1 MFIFRQASIFV
12 RYKKLYQYN
21 TINYYILYSN
31 FIIMVSKFDEI
42 PWNEIIKKEARGID
56 DADYGEI
63 QSVDSEY
70 VLTQKGIIDKEFFSF
85 PKNLA
90 QGYDGDRV
98 WFKVTEEEARNSYM
112 QSQNVN
118 LLAQGDSSSNNI
130 ETETSDNANSLS
142 STKEEE
148 EESIPLMAEKLDIT
162 KTEVVDEVI
171 ITKEPVK
178 DTKTEQIPV
187 MHEELTIEIRPVTN
201 DPSSSSSSYNND
213 SIEQKKEILNPV
225 ENKINIRIP
234 LKREEVEVSRTPYVK
249 EEIVVK
255 KKPVTETRTVTEE
268 IITEKVKDPQV

>member
-1 MFIFRQASIFV
+1 
-12 RYKKLYQYN
+12 
-21 TINYYILYSN
+21 
-31 FIIMVSKFDEI
+31 MVSKFDEI

-56 DADYGEI
+56 DADFGEI
-63 QSVDSEY
+63 ESVKSDY
-70 VLTQKGIIDKEFFSF
+70 VLTEKGIIDKEFFSF
-85 PKNLA
+85 PKNLV

-118 LLAQGDSSSNNI
+118 LLDQGDSSNNNI
-130 ETETSDNANSLS
+130 ETEITYDNSLNN
-142 STKEEE
+142 TKTEEE
-148 EESIPLMAEKLDIT
+148 KIIPLMAEKLDIA
-162 KTEVVDEVI
+162 KTVVVDEVI

-201 DPSSSSSSYNND
+201 DQSSNINNNNT
-213 SIEQKKEILNPV
+213 SNEENEILKPV
-225 ENKINIRIP
+225 ENKTHIRIP

-255 KKPVTETRTVTEE
+255 KKPVSGTQTVTEE
-268 IITEKVKDPQV
+268 LVSEKIIDPQI

>member
-1 MFIFRQASIFV
+1 
-12 RYKKLYQYN
+12 
-21 TINYYILYSN
+21 
-31 FIIMVSKFDEI
+31 MVSKFDEI

-56 DADYGEI
+56 NADFGEI
-63 QSVDSEY
+63 KNVNSESV
-70 VLTQKGIIDKEFFSF
+70 LAQKGLIDKEFFSF
-85 PKNLA
+85 PKNLV

-118 LLAQGDSSSNNI
+118 LDQGDSSSDNKI
-130 ETETSDNANSLS
+130 EKTETSDYEDNSLS
-142 STKEEE
+142 NTKEEE
-148 EESIPLMAEKLDIT
+148 QEKIIPLMAEKLDIT
-162 KTEVVDEVI
+162 KTEVIDEVI

-201 DPSSSSSSYNND
+201 DQSSSYNN
-213 SIEQKKEILNPV
+213 SNNSMEQKKEILKPV
-225 ENKINIRIP
+225 ENKTNIRIP

-255 KKPVTETRTVTEE
+255 KKPVTETRTVSEE
-268 IITEKVKDPQV
+268 IITEKVKDPPV

>member
-1 MFIFRQASIFV
+1 MS
-12 RYKKLYQYN
+12 
-21 TINYYILYSN
+21 SN
-31 FIIMVSKFDEI
+31 DF

-56 DADYGEI
+56 DADFGKI
-63 QSVDSEY
+63 QSVDPDY

-112 QSQNVN
+112 QSQNVD
-118 LLAQGDSSSNNI
+118 LLDQGDSSSNNI
-130 ETETSDNANSLS
+130 ETETTYDNSLS
-142 STKEEE
+142 NTKTEEE
-148 EESIPLMAEKLDIT
+148 KIIPLMAEKLDIA

-178 DTKTEQIPV
+178 DTKTEQIPI

-201 DPSSSSSSYNND
+201 DHQSSLLSSNINNNNT
-213 SIEQKKEILNPV
+213 SNEENEILKPV
-225 ENKINIRIP
+225 ENKTHIRIP

-255 KKPVTETRTVTEE
+255 KKPVSETQTVTEE
-268 IITEKVKDPQV
+268 LVS

>member
-1 MFIFRQASIFV
+1 
-12 RYKKLYQYN
+12 
-21 TINYYILYSN
+21 
-31 FIIMVSKFDEI
+31 MVSKFDEI

-56 DADYGEI
+56 DADFGEI
-63 QSVDSEY
+63 KNVNSESV
-70 VLTQKGIIDKEFFSF
+70 LAQKGLIDKEFFSF
-85 PKNLA
+85 PKNLV

-118 LLAQGDSSSNNI
+118 LDQGDSSSDNKI
-130 ETETSDNANSLS
+130 EKTETSDDEDNSLS
-142 STKEEE
+142 NTKEEE
-148 EESIPLMAEKLDIT
+148 QEKIIPLMAEKLDIT
-162 KTEVVDEVI
+162 KTEVIDEVI

-201 DPSSSSSSYNND
+201 DQSSSYNN
-213 SIEQKKEILNPV
+213 SNNSMEQKKEILKPV
-225 ENKINIRIP
+225 ENKTNIRIP

-255 KKPVTETRTVTEE
+255 KKPVTETRTVSEE
-268 IITEKVKDPQV
+268 IITEKVEDPPL

>member
-1 MFIFRQASIFV
+1 M
-12 RYKKLYQYN
+12 
-21 TINYYILYSN
+21 TSN
-31 FIIMVSKFDEI
+31 DF

-56 DADYGEI
+56 DADFGEI
-63 QSVDSEY
+63 QSVDPEY

-85 PKNLA
+85 PKNLV

-112 QSQNVN
+112 QSQNVDI
-118 LLAQGDSSSNNI
+118 LDQGDSSSNNI
-130 ETETSDNANSLS
+130 ETDTTYDNSLS
-142 STKEEE
+142 NTKTEEE
-148 EESIPLMAEKLDIT
+148 KIIPLMAEKLDIA
-162 KTEVVDEVI
+162 KTEVIDEVI

-201 DPSSSSSSYNND
+201 DHQSSLQSSNININNNT
-213 SIEQKKEILNPV
+213 SNEENEILKPV
-225 ENKINIRIP
+225 ENKTHIRIP

-255 KKPVTETRTVTEE
+255 KKPVSGTQTVTEE
-268 IITEKVKDPQV
+268 LVSEKIIDPQI

>member
-1 MFIFRQASIFV
+1 
-12 RYKKLYQYN
+12 
-21 TINYYILYSN
+21 
-31 FIIMVSKFDEI
+31 MVSKFDEI

-56 DADYGEI
+56 NADFGE
-63 QSVDSEY
+63 VENVNSEY

-85 PKNLA
+85 PKNLV

-118 LLAQGDSSSNNI
+118 LDQGDFSSNNI
-130 ETETSDNANSLS
+130 ETETSADNSLS
-142 STKEEE
+142 NTKEEKI
-148 EESIPLMAEKLDIT
+148 IPLMAEKLDIA

-201 DPSSSSSSYNND
+201 NQSSLLSSNNNNNNNNNT
-213 SIEQKKEILNPV
+213 SNEENEILKSV
-225 ENKINIRIP
+225 ENKTQIKIP

-249 EEIVVK
+249 EEIIVK
-255 KKPVTETRTVTEE
+255 KKPVSETQTVTEE
-268 IITEKVKDPQV
+268 VVSERIVDPQV

>member
-1 MFIFRQASIFV
+1 
-12 RYKKLYQYN
+12 
-21 TINYYILYSN
+21 
-31 FIIMVSKFDEI
+31 MVSKFDEI

-56 DADYGEI
+56 DADFGEI
-63 QSVDSEY
+63 QSVDPEY

-112 QSQNVN
+112 QSQNVD
-118 LLAQGDSSSNNI
+118 LIDQGDSSSNNI
-130 ETETSDNANSLS
+130 ETETTYDNSLS
-142 STKEEE
+142 KTKTEEE
-148 EESIPLMAEKLDIT
+148 KIIPLMAEKLDIA
-162 KTEVVDEVI
+162 KTEVEDEVI

-201 DPSSSSSSYNND
+201 DQSSLQSSNINNNNNNNNPSNEEN
-213 SIEQKKEILNPV
+213 EILKPV
-225 ENKINIRIP
+225 ENKTHIRIP
-234 LKREEVEVSRTPYVK
+234 LQREEVEVSRTPYVK

-255 KKPVTETRTVTEE
+255 KKPVSETQTVTEE
-268 IITEKVKDPQV
+268 LVSEKIVDPQI

>member
-1 MFIFRQASIFV
+1 
-12 RYKKLYQYN
+12 
-21 TINYYILYSN
+21 
-31 FIIMVSKFDEI
+31 MVSKFDEI

-56 DADYGEI
+56 NADFGEI
-63 QSVDSEY
+63 KNVNSESV
-70 VLTQKGIIDKEFFSF
+70 LAQKGLIDKEFFSF
-85 PKNLA
+85 PKNLV

-118 LLAQGDSSSNNI
+118 LDQGDSSSDNKI
-130 ETETSDNANSLS
+130 EKTETSDDEDNSLS
-142 STKEEE
+142 NTKEEE
-148 EESIPLMAEKLDIT
+148 QEKIIPLMAEKLDIT
-162 KTEVVDEVI
+162 KTEVIDEVI

-201 DPSSSSSSYNND
+201 DQSSSDNNNN
-213 SIEQKKEILNPV
+213 SMEQKKEILKPV
-225 ENKINIRIP
+225 ENKTNIRIP

-255 KKPVTETRTVTEE
+255 KKPVTETRTVSEE
-268 IITEKVKDPQV
+268 IITEKVKDPPL

>member
-1 MFIFRQASIFV
+1 
-12 RYKKLYQYN
+12 
-21 TINYYILYSN
+21 
-31 FIIMVSKFDEI
+31 MVSKFDEI

-56 DADYGEI
+56 NSDFGEI

-85 PKNLA
+85 PKNFA

-98 WFKVTEEEARNSYM
+98 WFKVTEEEARNSYL
-112 QSQNVN
+112 QNPPN
-118 LLAQGDSSSNNI
+118 IKLDQGESSNNMI
-130 ETETSDNANSLS
+130 EKTETNDDDNSLS
-142 STKEEE
+142 NTKEEE
-148 EESIPLMAEKLDIT
+148 EVIPLMAEKLDIA
-162 KTEVVDEVI
+162 KTEVEDEVI

-187 MHEELTIEIRPVTN
+187 MHEELTIEIRPVIN
-201 DPSSSSSSYNND
+201 DPSSSSSSSYNNN
-213 SIEQKKEILNPV
+213 SIEQKKEILKPV

>member
-1 MFIFRQASIFV
+1 
-12 RYKKLYQYN
+12 
-21 TINYYILYSN
+21 
-31 FIIMVSKFDEI
+31 MVSKFDEI

-56 DADYGEI
+56 DADFGEI
-63 QSVDSEY
+63 QSVDPEY

-90 QGYDGDRV
+90 QGYDGDRI

-118 LLAQGDSSSNNI
+118 LLDQGDSSSNNI
-130 ETETSDNANSLS
+130 ETETTYDNSLS
-142 STKEEE
+142 NTKTEEE
-148 EESIPLMAEKLDIT
+148 VIPLMAEKLDIA
-162 KTEVVDEVI
+162 KTEVEDEVI

-201 DPSSSSSSYNND
+201 NQSSLLSSNNNHHTSD
-213 SIEQKKEILNPV
+213 EENEILKPV
-225 ENKINIRIP
+225 ENKTNIRIP

-268 IITEKVKDPQV
+268 IITEKVEDPRV

>member
-1 MFIFRQASIFV
+1 MS
-12 RYKKLYQYN
+12 
-21 TINYYILYSN
+21 SN
-31 FIIMVSKFDEI
+31 DF
-42 PWNEIIKKEARGID
+42 PWKETIKKEARGID
-56 DADYGEI
+56 DADFGEI
-63 QSVDSEY
+63 QSVDPEY

-112 QSQNVN
+112 QSQNVD
-118 LLAQGDSSSNNI
+118 LLDQGDSSSNNI
-130 ETETSDNANSLS
+130 ETETTYDNSLS
-142 STKEEE
+142 NTKTEEE
-148 EESIPLMAEKLDIT
+148 KIIPLMAEKLDIA

-178 DTKTEQIPV
+178 DTKTEQIPI

-201 DPSSSSSSYNND
+201 DQSSNINNNNT
-213 SIEQKKEILNPV
+213 SNEENEILKPV
-225 ENKINIRIP
+225 ENKTHIRIP

-255 KKPVTETRTVTEE
+255 KKPVSETQTVTEE
-268 IITEKVKDPQV
+268 LVSEKIVDPQI

>member
-1 MFIFRQASIFV
+1 M
-12 RYKKLYQYN
+12 K
-21 TINYYILYSN
+21 SN
-31 FIIMVSKFDEI
+31 NF

-56 DADYGEI
+56 NADFGEI
-63 QSVDSEY
+63 QSVDPDH
-70 VLTQKGIIDKEFFSF
+70 VITQKGIIDKEIFSF
-85 PKNLA
+85 PTNLV
-90 QGYDGDRV
+90 QGNDGDRV

-118 LLAQGDSSSNNI
+118 LLDQGDSSINKI
-130 ETETSDNANSLS
+130 ETETTYDNSLS
-142 STKEEE
+142 NTKTEV
-148 EESIPLMAEKLDIT
+148 IPLMAEKLDIA
-162 KTEVVDEVI
+162 KTEVEDEVI

-201 DPSSSSSSYNND
+201 NQSSLLSSNNYNHTSHEEN
-213 SIEQKKEILNPV
+213 EILKPV
-225 ENKINIRIP
+225 ENKTNIRIP

-268 IITEKVKDPQV
+268 IITEKVEDPQV

>member
-1 MFIFRQASIFV
+1 
-12 RYKKLYQYN
+12 
-21 TINYYILYSN
+21 
-31 FIIMVSKFDEI
+31 MVSKFDEI

-56 DADYGEI
+56 DADFGEI
-63 QSVDSEY
+63 QSVDPEY

-85 PKNLA
+85 PKNLV

-112 QSQNVN
+112 QSQNVD
-118 LLAQGDSSSNNI
+118 LLDQGDSSSNNI
-130 ETETSDNANSLS
+130 ETETTYDDNSLS
-142 STKEEE
+142 NTKTEEE
-148 EESIPLMAEKLDIT
+148 KIIPLMAEKLDIA

-201 DPSSSSSSYNND
+201 DQSSNINNNNT
-213 SIEQKKEILNPV
+213 SNEENEILKPV
-225 ENKINIRIP
+225 ENKTHIRIP

-255 KKPVTETRTVTEE
+255 KKPVSETQTVTEE
-268 IITEKVKDPQV
+268 LVSEKIVDPQI

>member
-1 MFIFRQASIFV
+1 
-12 RYKKLYQYN
+12 
-21 TINYYILYSN
+21 
-31 FIIMVSKFDEI
+31 MVSKFDEI

-56 DADYGEI
+56 DADFGEI
-63 QSVDSEY
+63 QSVDSES
-70 VLTQKGIIDKEFFSF
+70 VLAQKGLIDKEFFSF
-85 PKNLA
+85 PKNLV

-118 LLAQGDSSSNNI
+118 LDQGDSSSDNKI
-130 ETETSDNANSLS
+130 EKTETSDDEDNSLS
-142 STKEEE
+142 NTKEEE
-148 EESIPLMAEKLDIT
+148 QEKIIPLMAEKLDIT
-162 KTEVVDEVI
+162 KTEVIDEVI

-201 DPSSSSSSYNND
+201 DQSSSDNNNNN
-213 SIEQKKEILNPV
+213 SMEQKKEILKPV
-225 ENKINIRIP
+225 ENKTNIRIP

-255 KKPVTETRTVTEE
+255 KKPVTETRTVSEE
-268 IITEKVKDPQV
+268 IITEKVKDPPL

>member
-1 MFIFRQASIFV
+1 
-12 RYKKLYQYN
+12 
-21 TINYYILYSN
+21 
-31 FIIMVSKFDEI
+31 MVSKFDEI

-56 DADYGEI
+56 NADFGEI
-63 QSVDSEY
+63 KNVNSESV
-70 VLTQKGIIDKEFFSF
+70 LAQKGLIDKEFFSF
-85 PKNLA
+85 PKNLV

-118 LLAQGDSSSNNI
+118 LDQGDSSSDNKI
-130 ETETSDNANSLS
+130 EKTETSDDEDNSLS
-142 STKEEE
+142 NTKEEE
-148 EESIPLMAEKLDIT
+148 QEKIIPLMAEKLDIT
-162 KTEVVDEVI
+162 KTEVIDEVI

-201 DPSSSSSSYNND
+201 DQSSSYNNNNN
-213 SIEQKKEILNPV
+213 SKEQKKEILKTV
-225 ENKINIRIP
+225 ENKTNIRIP

-255 KKPVTETRTVTEE
+255 KKPVTETRTVSEE
-268 IITEKVKDPQV
+268 IITEKVKDPPL

>member
-1 MFIFRQASIFV
+1 
-12 RYKKLYQYN
+12 
-21 TINYYILYSN
+21 
-31 FIIMVSKFDEI
+31 MVSKFDEI

-56 DADYGEI
+56 DADFGEI
-63 QSVDSEY
+63 QSVDSES
-70 VLTQKGIIDKEFFSF
+70 VLAQKGLIDKEFFSF
-85 PKNLA
+85 PKNLV

-118 LLAQGDSSSNNI
+118 LDQGDSSSDNKI
-130 ETETSDNANSLS
+130 EKTETSDDEDNSLS
-142 STKEEE
+142 NTKEEE
-148 EESIPLMAEKLDIT
+148 EQEKIIPLMAEKLDIT
-162 KTEVVDEVI
+162 KTEVIDEVI

-201 DPSSSSSSYNND
+201 DQSSSYNNNNN
-213 SIEQKKEILNPV
+213 SKEQKKEILKTV
-225 ENKINIRIP
+225 ENKTNIRIP

-255 KKPVTETRTVTEE
+255 KKPVTETRTVSEE
-268 IITEKVKDPQV
+268 IITEKVEDPPL